1 MLKRICARCGKLH
14 NVNEKCPLPET
25 RHKDYDRYKRDK
37 KSKAF
42 YESSA
47 WRKLQEKIKIKAHG
61 LDMYQMKVNNQLEKG
76 YIVHHIYPLKERP
89 DLKLKEG
96 NLIYVSNETHNRI
109 HSIYD
114 KSTEDKEKLQKI
126 LQRIVDTW

>member
-1 MLKRICARCGKLH
+1 MLKRICTRCRKLH

-25 RHKDYDRYKRDK
+25 RHKDYDMYKRDK

-42 YESSA
+42 YESKT

-76 YIVHHIYPLKERP
+76 YVVHHIYPLKENPELSLEER
-89 DLKLKEG
+89 

-114 KSTEDKEKLQKI
+114 KSIEDKEKLQKI